1 MRRRLAA
8 LPLLAVPILALAAA
22 LTGADG
28 VRTAGAVAAA
38 DPLAVEAGFS
48 ALRAGGNAA
57 DAAVAVALA
66 LAVVHPEAGNLG
78 GGGFAVIRQ
87 GGEVRALDFRETAPA
102 GATRDMFLAPDRS
115 PVPERSLVGPLAA
128 GVPGSPAGLYELHRA
143 CGRLPWRD
151 VVAPAI
157 DLARRG
163 FPVGEHLSRSIEDK
177 ADLLSRFRETSRI
190 WLPRGHAPRPGTVM
204 RLPILA
210 GTLEAYARRG
220 PRAILEGPAAEAIV
234 RASRRHGGI
243 LTARDL
249 AAYEPVWREPIRF
262 EAFGWEIASMPLP
275 SSGGILL
282 GETLGL
288 VERLGY
294 DEIPRDDAARGHLLV
309 EAWRRAF
316 ADRFL
321 LGDPATTRASA
332 AALLAPARLDALAAG
347 VPRERASLSR
357 DAEPGSLLPGAERR
371 ETTHLS
377 VVDGDGDA
385 VAMTVTL
392 NGNFGCGL
400 LVPEVGFL
408 LNNEMDD
415 FATAPGRP
423 NLWGLVQG
431 EANAVAPGKRMLSS
445 MAPTIAWR
453 GRDVLVLGSP
463 GGSHIPTA
471 TAQVLLNVVVDGDRL
486 SGAVER
492 PRIHHQW
499 LPDEVAAEPAWPD
512 EARRALE
519 ALGHRVVEEDRIGE
533 VHAVRRRAD
542 GTIEA
547 AADPR
552 GPGASGVE
560 PGRRP

>member
-1 MRRRLAA
+1 MRRSLAA
-8 LPLLAVPILALAAA
+8 ALLLAVPVLALAATLA
-22 LTGADG
+22 GSEG
-28 VRTAGAVAAA
+28 VRSAGAVAAA
-38 DPLAVEAGFS
+38 DPLAVEAGLS
-48 ALRAGGNAA
+48 MLREGGNAA

-78 GGGFAVIRQ
+78 GGGFAVVSR

-102 GATRDMFLAPDRS
+102 AATRDMFLGRDRS

-128 GVPGSPAGLYELHRA
+128 GVPGSPAGLFELHRA

-163 FPVGEHLSRSIEDK
+163 FPVSERLSRSIERER
-177 ADLLSRFRETSRI
+177 DLLSRFRETSRV
-190 WLPRGHAPRPGTVM
+190 WLPRGRAPRPGDVM
-204 RLPILA
+204 RLPVLA
-210 GTLEAYARRG
+210 GTLEVYARRG
-220 PRAILEGPAAEAIV
+220 PRAILEGASAEAIA

-243 LTARDL
+243 LTAEDL
-249 AAYEPVWREPIRF
+249 AAYEPVWRDPVRF

-288 VERLGY
+288 LERLGF
-294 DEIPRDDAARGHLLV
+294 DEVPRGDPKREHLLV

-321 LGDPATTRASA
+321 LGDPATTRATA
-332 AALLAPARLDALAAG
+332 RDLLAPGRLDALAAEI
-347 VPRERASLSR
+347 PRDRAAASG
-357 DAEPGSLLPGAERR
+357 DAEPGALVLDGEPR

-377 VVDGDGDA
+377 VVDGSGDA

-392 NGNFGCGL
+392 NGSYGCGL

-423 NLWGLVQG
+423 NLYGLVQG
-431 EANAVAPGKRMLSS
+431 EANAVGPGKRMLSS
-445 MAPTIAWR
+445 MAPTIARR
-453 GRDVLVLGSP
+453 GREVLVLGSP
-463 GGSHIPTA
+463 GGSRIPTA
-471 TAQVLLNVVVDGDRL
+471 TAQVLLNAVVDGDSL
-486 SGAVER
+486 ADAVGR

-499 LPDEVAAEPAWPD
+499 LPDETAAEPCWPA

-519 ALGHRVVEEDRIGE
+519 ALGHRVVETDRIGE

-552 GPGASGVE
+552 GPGAEGIAPGVS
-560 PGRRP
+560 P